1 MTIKR
6 GDVLANGAIVLDYA
20 PSLDPKMGKVIAMAH
35 GQSPLHPYVIW
46 SYNTMD
52 SGEVYCVGGKYFD
65 DLRSALH
72 LWHARYATTRD
83 CLDCDPVDGEHHYD
97 CQTNWV

>member
-1 MTIKR
+1 MTINK

-20 PSLDPKMGKVIAMAH
+20 PSLDPKMGKVIAV
-35 GQSPLHPYVIW
+35 GYVQSPIHPYIIW
-46 SYNTMD
+46 SYNTTD
-52 SGEVYCVGGKYFD
+52 SGEVYCTGGKYFE
-65 DLRSALH
+65 DLRNALH
-72 LWHARYATTRD
+72 YWYDNYQITRV

>member
-1 MTIKR
+1 MTINK

-35 GQSPLHPYVIW
+35 EQSPIHPYIIW
-46 SYNTMD
+46 SYNTTD
-52 SGEVYCVGGKYFD
+52 SGEVYCVGGKYFE
-65 DLRSALH
+65 DLRNALH
-72 LWHARYATTRD
+72 YWYDNYQITRV